1 MRLPRLVV
9 SDKDRAELERRVR
22 SHTTA
27 QRDVTRARIVLLAAD
42 GHTNRTIAGLV
53 GLHHNQVGS
62 WRQRYAAGGLAGLAE
77 PKRPGRPVV
86 YDHDARLRIL
96 TTITQTPPASASRW
110 TMAAVARRLEA
121 EVGISASQVWRICR
135 ALDLKPWQVRS
146 WMTSHDPDFLAKAAD
161 VCGLYLDPP
170 EGAVVFSVDEKT
182 GMQARSRVNPTR
194 PAAAGHPARQEFEY
208 RRHGTAVLLA
218 ALDVHHGQVI
228 PQLSDSSRSANFVA
242 FLADLDAAVPAGRSL
257 HVIADN
263 LSTHKTPA
271 VRQFLAAHPRISLH
285 HTPTHASWLNLGIE
299 LFFSIL
305 TRELLRHGEFDSLD
319 DLGAKILAFIQDYNQ
334 RAKPFRWTHDGRPL
348 QVA

>member
-1 MRLPRLVV
+1 MRLPPLVV
-9 SDKDRAELERRVR
+9 SEQDRAELERRIR
-22 SHTTA
+22 SHTTP

-42 GHTNRTIAGLV
+42 GHTNRGIAELV
-53 GLHHNQVGS
+53 GLHHNQVGI

-86 YDHDARLRIL
+86 YGHDDRLLIL
-96 TTITQTPPASASRW
+96 KTITQTPPAPASRW
-110 TMAAVARRLEA
+110 TMAAVARRLEG

-146 WMTSHDPDFLAKAAD
+146 WMTSHDPDFLAKAAE

-182 GMQARSRVNPTR
+182 GMQATSRVNPTR
-194 PAAAGHPARQEFEY
+194 PAGPGRSARQEFEY
-208 RRHGTAVLLA
+208 RRHGTAVLFA
-218 ALDVHHGQVI
+218 ALDVHHGEVI
-228 PQLSDSSRSANFVA
+228 PQISDSSRSANFVA
-242 FLADLDAAVPAGRSL
+242 FLADLDRQVPADRAL

-263 LSTHKTPA
+263 LSAHKTPA
-271 VRQFLAAHPRISLH
+271 VREFLAGHPRVSLH
-285 HTPTHASWLNLGIE
+285 HTPTHASWLNQVE

-305 TRELLRHGEFDSLD
+305 ARGLLRHGEFDSVEE
-319 DLGAKILAFIQDYNQ
+319 LGDKILAFIKDYNQ
-334 RAKPFRWTHDGRPL
+334 QAKPFRWTYDGRPL